1 MKDFKDLVVWQKA
14 LELEIMLYRVT
25 RKFPKEEIYGLTSQV
40 RRSAGSIGANIAEG
54 CGRRSDGELGRFVQI
69 SRGSASEL
77 EHHLLIAKALGF
89 LSVTEWQNLQSKVS
103 EVQRMLTAF
112 SQTIHSGL
120 QNSKAK
126 AARSISS

>member
-1 MKDFKDLVVWQKA
+1 MKDFKDLLVWQKA
-14 LELEIMLYRVT
+14 LDLEVMLYRMT
-25 RKFPKEEIYGLTSQV
+25 RKFPKEEIYGFTSQI

-54 CGRRSDGELGRFVQI
+54 CGSRSDGELGRFVQI
-69 SRGSASEL
+69 ARGSSSEL

-89 LSVTEWQNLQSKVS
+89 LPAAEWQNLQSKVS

-120 QNSKAK
+120 EKVKKKAV
-126 AARSISS
+126 AGSSA